1 MLNREFSL
9 RGPESLLTC
18 HSAWHSS
25 YSPGSSGWSF
35 YLLQSGGKMLEYLS
49 IWVKSLWFPSISAQ
63 RPGKVSAL
71 DRPTQHLI
79 GSLVGRKKKNLC
91 KERSRNVFTNLY
103 SSWNYSSSAVPLTDR
118 GNTAERIYVST
129 YQDGELLGFVP
140 SECGAFTVC
149 TACQEMW
156 VDGRFGR
163 LHFNLCKNHF
173 TAWFETWWV
182 EGEGPHITVYKLANW
197 EALRRKI
204 EQRRM
209 NSCQNVI
216 HFEVSVEACAAFLL
230 VKSILSNHWCTQP
243 TIVIFT
249 CYFW

>member
-1 MLNREFSL
+1 MSL
-9 RGPESLLTC
+9 RLTFLILPGVFGMEFLSPPEWRKDVGISVHLSEVPLVPINL
-18 HSAWHSS
+18 SS
-25 YSPGSSGWSF
+25 TPREG
-35 YLLQSGGKMLEYLS
+35 
-49 IWVKSLWFPSISAQ
+49 
-63 RPGKVSAL
+63 VSA
-71 DRPTQHLI
+71 RPAHAASYRI
-79 GSLVGRKKKNLC
+79 ACGAKKKKNLC

-149 TACQEMW
+149 TVCQEMW

-216 HFEVSVEACAAFLL
+216 NFEVPVEACAAFLL